1 MDEYNSGCDTS
12 PASSVYNLAKSS
24 SFDPRLDYGVKK
36 QALRPYTSFSKE
48 EHLATIES
56 LQGNGF
62 SNGDAILA
70 LPNPRIKSQRPL
82 AIDLAA
88 LLWPEMTE
96 IAAIIEYERVTLH
109 GKAVVR
115 LNKRRRLKEE
125 LRRTTNTGG
134 RLVKVQGPW
143 AGQELDPVDLR
154 GPAAIPMPVEIGK
167 KEDFEPIFRFL
178 AQDVVITDA
187 DESQATNGL
196 ELLWKTPLVEFK
208 RGIVYEDGRMDLCK
222 KVVGPTHIGKLME
235 ALESNHQIRHFLLG
249 NNAISTTG
257 ARRIAEFVQ
266 KHPDRMETWYLAGCH
281 ITRHGLSIL
290 VPRMI
295 KSSSITNLWFKRNPF
310 GPNSSLLLAEL
321 VLKTQNLRT
330 LDLETT
336 ELGNEG
342 TSQFIDAICDKP
354 ASLRHLYLNANG
366 VGQKACASL
375 AKYISSPNCSL
386 ESLFLSTNPL
396 GDAGIKVL
404 SVGLEKNK
412 SLIRLTCASSGLTS
426 NGVVCLATAIVK
438 GNVPIRTLD
447 LAASSTTK
455 AHQQKFNYLDDSC
468 IDSLKALVMYQ
479 PLRYLNLGRTVFSSE
494 GIQEILSAAAK
505 SELVYLVVHRVDVYV
520 HGMTV
525 IYEGEAPARSCSL
538 EVGTRMVKN
547 QKKYYPRNKDYDEF
561 LNSEDFRF
569 LRNTSDVRKIDS
581 MYRTLDKR
589 LGLPMDAV
597 WEEGDPTWKLIA
609 EDAETAEREFVV

>member
-1 MDEYNSGCDTS
+1 MDEYTSGCDSS
-12 PASSVYNLAKSS
+12 PTTSVYNLANSS
-24 SFDPRLDYGVKK
+24 SFDPRLDDGGKK
-36 QALRPYTSFSKE
+36 HALRTYTSFSKE
-48 EHLATIES
+48 EHLATIKS
-56 LQGNGF
+56 LQGDDF

-70 LPNPRIKSQRPL
+70 LPLPRIKSQRLL

-88 LLWPEMTE
+88 LLWPKMTE

-115 LNKRRRLKEE
+115 LNKPRQLKEE
-125 LRRTTNTGG
+125 LRRKTNTGG

-143 AGQELDPVDLR
+143 AGQELDPVDLK

-187 DESQATNGL
+187 DDSQATNGL

-249 NNAISTTG
+249 NNAISTTR
-257 ARRIAEFVQ
+257 AKRIAEFVQ
-266 KHPDRMETWYLAGCH
+266 KHPDRMETWCIAGCH

-290 VPRMI
+290 VPQMI

-366 VGQKACASL
+366 IGQKACAGL

-396 GDAGIKVL
+396 GDAGTEVL

-412 SLIRLTCASSGLTS
+412 SLVRLTCASSGLTS

-447 LAASSTTK
+447 LVASSTTK

-468 IDSLKALVMYQ
+468 IESLKALVMHQ
-479 PLRYLNLGRTVFSSE
+479 PLRYLNLV
-494 GIQEILSAAAK
+494 AP
-505 SELVYLVVHRVDVYV
+505 VDVNAV
-520 HGMTV
+520 STKHGMTV

-547 QKKYYPRNKDYDEF
+547 QKKYYPHNKDYDEF

-569 LRNTSDVRKIDS
+569 LRNTSDGSEDRFYVSHLGQKTRVTYGCS
-581 MYRTLDKR
+581 MGR
-589 LGLPMDAV
+589 G
-597 WEEGDPTWKLIA
+597 
-609 EDAETAEREFVV
+609 